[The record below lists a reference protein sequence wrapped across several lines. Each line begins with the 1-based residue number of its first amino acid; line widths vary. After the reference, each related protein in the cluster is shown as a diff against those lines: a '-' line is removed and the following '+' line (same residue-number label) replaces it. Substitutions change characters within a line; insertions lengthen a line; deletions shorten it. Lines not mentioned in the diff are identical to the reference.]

1 MKTGLGT
8 RDWGLEKAAPA
19 RAIPMPLRSPLPV
32 LPVLPV
38 LLLPLPSPESRVPSP
53 GFGAAA

>member
-32 LPVLPV
+32 LPVL
-38 LLLPLPSPESRVPSP
+38 LLPLPILESRFSSP

>member
-1 MKTGLGT
+1 MKTGLGS

-32 LPVLPV
+32 L
-38 LLLPLPSPESRVPSP
+38 LLPLPSPDSRVPSP